1 VYDTGPRF
9 SERLDAGRAALVPF
23 LRERGIAHIDTVVVS
38 HGDNDHLGGLESL
51 LAEVSVGR
59 ILTSVPQEISL
70 ETRNMGRT
78 DPCEAGQ
85 HWKWEGV
92 AFTVLHPTA
101 GDPGPDNERSCVL
114 RVSTGARAVLIP
126 GDIEHGAEA
135 RLVRRLGSALRAEI
149 LVAPHHGSKTSST
162 PDFVAAVSPS
172 YVVFP
177 AGYRNRWGFP
187 APEVRERYAKRG
199 AETLGTAE
207 AGAVRF
213 RIGDG
218 VGSPVRYRD
227 ETARY
232 WNAR

>member
-1 VYDTGPRF
+1 
-9 SERLDAGRAALVPF
+9 
-23 LRERGIAHIDTVVVS
+23 
-38 HGDNDHLGGLESL
+38 
-51 LAEVSVGR
+51 
-59 ILTSVPQEISL
+59 
-70 ETRNMGRT
+70 
-78 DPCEAGQ
+78 
-85 HWKWEGV
+85 V

-126 GDIEHGAEA
+126 GDIEHGAEG
-135 RLVRRLGSALRAEI
+135 RLVRRLGSALHAEI

-162 PDFVAAVSPS
+162 PDFVAAVSPR
-172 YVVFP
+172 YVVFS

-187 APEVRERYAKRG
+187 APEIRERYVKRG

-207 AGAVRF
+207 AGAIRF
-213 RIGDG
+213 RIGDE
-218 VGSPVRYRD
+218 VGSPARYRD

>member
-23 LRERGIAHIDTVVVS
+23 LRERSIAHIDTLVVS
-38 HGDNDHLGGLESL
+38 HGDNDHLGGLQSL

-59 ILTSVPQEISL
+59 ILTSVPQEIPL

-78 DPCEAGQ
+78 VPCEAGQ

-101 GDPGPDNERSCVL
+101 DDPGSDNERSCVL

-135 RLVRRLGSALRAEI
+135 RLVRRLGPALQAEV

-162 PDFVAAVSPS
+162 PGFVAAVSPR

-187 APEVRERYAKRG
+187 APEVRERYANRG
-199 AETLGTAE
+199 AEMLSTAE